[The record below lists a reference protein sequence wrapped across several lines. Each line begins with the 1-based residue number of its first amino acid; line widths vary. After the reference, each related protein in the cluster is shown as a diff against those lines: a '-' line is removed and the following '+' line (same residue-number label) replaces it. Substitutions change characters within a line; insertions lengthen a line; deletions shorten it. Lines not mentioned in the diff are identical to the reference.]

1 MWRWI
6 IRGPT
11 TPPNTV
17 KHHLNKHRQTS
28 KSRVPSASN
37 VRARCSFSISC
48 RCSCAKVVA
57 ETCRASQKRFP
68 THGDGNCTQK
78 PQIRSCLVFK
88 PSILGSNILNGIP
101 GENSDV
107 SKKREPFWKEISSCN
122 HLRSGDYV
130 SFQVIWGD
138 KVHHVYPAWTSASF
152 FLSSS
157 TWEKNHTKN
166 SRILRWELNVESQG
180 W

>member
-17 KHHLNKHRQTS
+17 KHLLNKHRKTS
-28 KSRVPSASN
+28 KCKVPSASN

-57 ETCRASQKRFP
+57 ETCRASQKTVPNPWRWKLYPKTTDSVMF
-68 THGDGNCTQK
+68 
-78 PQIRSCLVFK
+78 
-88 PSILGSNILNGIP
+88 GIQTINFVIKHFERNTP

-107 SKKREPFWKEISSCN
+107 SKKREPFWKEIPSCN
-122 HLRSGDYV
+122 HQLSGDYV

-166 SRILRWELNVESQG
+166 SRILRWELNVE
-180 W
+180 

>member
-101 GENSDV
+101 PGKIQMSP
-107 SKKREPFWKEISSCN
+107 KKGN
-122 HLRSGDYV
+122 HFERKFHLATIYV
-130 SFQVIWGD
+130 QVIMLVFRWYEGI
-138 KVHHVYPAWTSASF
+138 KFTMSTRPEPLQV
-152 FLSSS
+152 SSWARPPGKKTTRKIVGS
-157 TWEKNHTKN
+157 
-166 SRILRWELNVESQG
+166 SDES
-180 W
+180 